1 MLFKVILGETRR
13 LDSSCYWRQH
23 RQLVEM
29 MVIIT
34 ITMLL
39 LMVVMK
45 EKMRL
50 VINLEVMCSSNQ
62 SLKKRD
68 PNTCV
73 PFLKA
78 LQAIYYQEEKSSYD
92 PLRKGPTS

>member
-1 MLFKVILGETRR
+1 
-13 LDSSCYWRQH
+13 
-23 RQLVEM
+23 M

-34 ITMLL
+34 ITILP

-50 VINLEVMCSSNQ
+50 VINLEIMCSSNQ

-68 PNTCV
+68 PNKCV
-73 PFLKA
+73 PFLKT
-78 LQAIYYQEEKSSYD
+78 LQAINKEKSSYG
-92 PLRKGPTS
+92 PLRKGPTSR